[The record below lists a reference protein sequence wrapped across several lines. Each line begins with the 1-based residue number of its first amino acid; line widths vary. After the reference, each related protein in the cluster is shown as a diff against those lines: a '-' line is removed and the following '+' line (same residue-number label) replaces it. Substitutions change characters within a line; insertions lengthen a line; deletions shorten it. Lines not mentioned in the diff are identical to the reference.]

1 MLRHAFRPRNPVTTR
16 DVIDLVAL
24 GFLWGASFLFMRIA
38 GPEFGALA
46 LVEVRVVIAAVV
58 LLPILIASGQGR
70 DLIENWGTL
79 GILGVHNT
87 ALPFVLLTWATL
99 YLTAG
104 TAGILNST
112 APIFAAIVAWAW
124 LGEKLDI
131 SRSAGLLVGTVGVWL
146 LVRDK
151 VGASMS
157 DSTLAV
163 IAALGASLCY
173 GIGGNFTRRY
183 ASHVKALSVATGS
196 QIGAALVLLPLAIVT
211 WPEGPISMRAWAA
224 AITMGVFSTA
234 LAYILYFRL
243 IANTGPTRAI
253 TVTYLIPLF
262 AMVLGALVI
271 DEPITV
277 SMVIGCAVILVGTS
291 LAAGVLRLPGQRR

>member
-1 MLRHAFRPRNPVTTR
+1 MLNHDLPPPNPVTSR
-16 DVIDLVAL
+16 DVVDLVAL

-46 LVEVRVVIAAVV
+46 LVEVRVIIASAV
-58 LLPILIASGQGR
+58 LLPILLLRGHGR
-70 DLIENWGTL
+70 ELVDNWGTL
-79 GILGVHNT
+79 GILGIHNT
-87 ALPFVLLTWATL
+87 ALPFTLLTWATL

-104 TAGILNST
+104 TAGILNAT
-112 APIFAAIVAWAW
+112 APIFAAIVAWLW
-124 LGEKLDI
+124 LGERLDTG
-131 SRSAGLLVGTVGVWL
+131 RAAGLLVGTVGVWL

-163 IAALGASLCY
+163 VAALGGSLLY

-183 ASHVKALSVATGS
+183 ASHLKPLAVATGS
-196 QIGAALVLLPLAIVT
+196 QIGAAVVLLPLAILT
-211 WPEGPISMRAWAA
+211 WPEGPVSLTAWAA
-224 AITMGVFSTA
+224 AVTMGLFSTA

-262 AMVLGALVI
+262 AMLLGALVI

-277 SMVIGCAVILVGTS
+277 SMVIGCAIILLGTS
-291 LAAGVLRLPGQRR
+291 LAAGVLRLPKV